1 MSLTRQQW
9 IAYSKLPLFVLLAA
23 PAVWLSYQAF
33 FAPQL
38 LGADPAKS
46 LLDQTGIWAIR
57 MILLALAVTPLRILT
72 RQNYLIQYRRMTG
85 LFAFFY
91 TSLHFLV
98 YSVLLLELD
107 ITQISIEVTQRP
119 YIVVGFIA
127 LLLYIPLA
135 VTSTKGWQR
144 RLKRNWVKLHK
155 LVYLIGILAVVHMT
169 WLKKVGLY
177 DTWPYALLLIVLLGI
192 RIVHHYRQK
201 KPNTTRRTHPIHP

>member
-9 IAYSKLPLFVLLAA
+9 ISYSKPPLFLILAA
-23 PAVWLSYQAF
+23 PALWLSYQAF

-38 LGADPAKS
+38 LGADPAKA
-46 LLDQTGIWAIR
+46 LLDQTGLWSIR
-57 MILLALAVTPLRILT
+57 IILLALAVTPFRILT
-72 RQNYLIQYRRMTG
+72 KQNYLIQYRRMTG

-91 TSLHFLV
+91 AGLHFLV

-107 ITQISIEVTQRP
+107 VARISAEIVQRP

-127 LLLYIPLA
+127 LLLYVPLA
-135 VTSTKGWQR
+135 ITSTKGWQR

-201 KPNTTRRTHPIHP
+201 QLKTLR

>member
-9 IAYSKLPLFVLLAA
+9 IAYSKPIVFLILAA
-23 PAVWLSYQAF
+23 PALLLGYQAW
-33 FAPQL
+33 FAPES
-38 LGADPAKS
+38 LGADPAKA

-57 MILLALAVTPLRILT
+57 IILLALAVTPLRILT
-72 RQNYLIQYRRMTG
+72 QQNYLIQYRRMTG

-91 TSLHFLV
+91 ATLHFLV

-107 ITQISIEVTQRP
+107 LARISVEISQRP

-127 LLLYIPLA
+127 LLLYVPLA

-192 RIVHHYRQK
+192 RVVHHYRQK
-201 KPNTTRRTHPIHP
+201 KPNSVR

>member
-9 IAYSKLPLFVLLAA
+9 ISYSKPVLFLILALPAL
-23 PAVWLSYQAF
+23 WLSYQAF

-46 LLDQTGIWAIR
+46 LLDQTGLWSIR

-72 RQNYLIQYRRMTG
+72 QQNYLIQYRRMTG

-91 TSLHFLV
+91 AGLHFLI

-107 ITQISIEVTQRP
+107 LAQLSIEITQRP

-127 LLLYIPLA
+127 LLLYVPLA
-135 VTSTKGWQR
+135 ITSTKGWQR

-177 DTWPYALLLIVLLGI
+177 DTWPYALVLVVLFSI
-192 RIVHHYRQK
+192 RIVHHYRK
-201 KPNTTRRTHPIHP
+201 KQPNRVKST

>member
-9 IAYSKLPLFVLLAA
+9 IDYSKFPLFVLLAS
-23 PAVWLSYQAF
+23 PALYLSYQAL
-33 FAPQL
+33 FAPEW

-57 MILLALAVTPLRILT
+57 MILLALAVTPLRLISK
-72 RQNYLIQYRRMTG
+72 QNYLIQYRRMTG

-91 TSLHFLV
+91 AGLHFLV
-98 YSVLLLELD
+98 YSVLLLELN
-107 ITQISIEVTQRP
+107 IANIGIEVTQRP

-127 LLLYIPLA
+127 LLLYVPLA
-135 VTSTKGWQR
+135 ITSTKNWQR

-177 DTWPYALLLIVLLGI
+177 DTWPYALILVVLFGI
-192 RIVHHYRQK
+192 RFVHHYRQK
-201 KPNTTRRTHPIHP
+201 KLNTVRRTNPIHS